1 MTVVDE
7 VFDIV
12 KKDTRDELLMNH
24 TRGLN
29 ALPIIFPILA
39 SQSSNSQIATYFRSS
54 LQKRLWRFLIPDG
67 DAEEFLTKT
76 VKEFTSNSTDSQTF
90 AFYIQP
96 YIQTGL
102 MIGECINLDMVL
114 VNGLIKLVEKPGC
127 YKDRYSC
134 ISYAN
139 YVISSQFDASLLREK
154 DDSDEFSEIASL
166 VQSV

>member
-7 VFDIV
+7 IFDVV
-12 KKDTRDELLMNH
+12 KQEVRDELRANH

-54 LQKRLWRFLIPDG
+54 LQKRLWRFLIQDG
-67 DAEEFLTKT
+67 DAEEYLTKA
-76 VKEFTSNSTDSQTF
+76 VKEFTANSTDSETF

-102 MIGECINLDMVL
+102 MVGECINLDMAL
-114 VNGLIKLVEKPGC
+114 VNGLIKLTEKPGC

-134 ISYAN
+134 VSYAN
-139 YVISSQFDASLLREK
+139 YIISTQFDKLLLKENDER
-154 DDSDEFSEIASL
+154 DDFYEIASL
-166 VQSV
+166 VQST